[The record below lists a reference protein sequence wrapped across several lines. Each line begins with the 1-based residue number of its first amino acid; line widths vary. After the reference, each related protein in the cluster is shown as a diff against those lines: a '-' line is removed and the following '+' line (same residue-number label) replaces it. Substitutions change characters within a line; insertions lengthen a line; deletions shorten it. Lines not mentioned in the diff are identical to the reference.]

1 MTMPKGTGK
10 YIKIENPKL
19 SRSGVVGWA
28 TVPRGERTELW
39 SVGKAEAVDSE
50 ADSTMRHLFQIAH
63 LDGVSRLSR
72 VTFMGQHFRVLRVSQ
87 ASRLNG
93 MELQCEAIRE
103 SAGV

>member
-1 MTMPKGTGK
+1 MPKGTGK
-10 YIKIENPKL
+10 FIKIENPKL
-19 SRSGVVGWA
+19 SRSGALGWA

-39 SVGKAEAVDSE
+39 SIRKAEAVDGE
-50 ADSTMRHLFQIAH
+50 AESTMRHLFQIAH
-63 LDGVSRLSR
+63 LGGVSRLSR

-103 SAGV
+103 PVGV